1 MRQFRFFINLPLLL
15 NLYCENPAKF
25 KFFAFKP
32 PFRLKYIPMKKFLQ
46 IVSLLVITVL
56 VSFTAEA
63 QRFQP
68 EQQAYLRPSL
78 KLTPAFGYRTFVA
91 QYEHPLSDHL
101 SLSLLAGFKAA
112 GNKDDNNLN
121 PRKNNSLK
129 SGYLVDVVGKYYFNL
144 APSGFYALAS
154 AGASNIIYD
163 NGTVRPYSFTPGIKK
178 LDPTKTDAT
187 IPNPKAL
194 RVAIG
199 AGYQWT
205 IIPRTL
211 IADFNFNIGSYSNSD
226 GSYVQMYFTPSV
238 GYIF

>member
-1 MRQFRFFINLPLLL
+1 
-15 NLYCENPAKF
+15 
-25 KFFAFKP
+25 
-32 PFRLKYIPMKKFLQ
+32 MKKFLQ
-46 IVSLLVITVL
+46 VVSLLVITVL
-56 VSFTAEA
+56 VSFTAQA

-68 EQQAYLRPSL
+68 EQQAYLKPSL
-78 KLTPAFGYRTFVA
+78 KLTPAPGYRTFMA
-91 QYEHPLSDHL
+91 HYEHPLSDHL
-101 SLSLLAGFKAA
+101 SLSLVAGFKSS
-112 GNKDDNNLN
+112 GPKEDNNLT
-121 PRKNNSLK
+121 PAKNNIYK

-144 APSGFYALAS
+144 APSGFYGLAS
-154 AGASNIIYD
+154 LGASNILYG

-178 LDPTKTDAT
+178 LDPTKADAT

-194 RVAIG
+194 RIAVG

-226 GSYVQMYFTPSV
+226 GSHVQMYFTPSV